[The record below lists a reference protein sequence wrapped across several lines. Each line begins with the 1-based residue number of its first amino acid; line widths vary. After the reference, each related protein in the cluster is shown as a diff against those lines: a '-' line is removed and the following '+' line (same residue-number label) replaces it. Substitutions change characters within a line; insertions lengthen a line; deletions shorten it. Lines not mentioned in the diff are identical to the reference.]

1 MPSSATGP
9 SMIGKGFTFEEKPA
23 SAPMKTVYGTYKR
36 ATQRYLDFL
45 VRETPILDSIG
56 DSSTNDLMDAAEWIF
71 DNKGEIPRAVI
82 KDLEK
87 AIAFR

>member
-1 MPSSATGP
+1 
-9 SMIGKGFTFEEKPA
+9 
-23 SAPMKTVYGTYKR
+23 MKTVYGTYKR

-45 VRETPILDSIG
+45 VRETPILDSVR

-71 DNKGEIPRAVI
+71 DNKGEIQRGVI